1 MTQLEIVTEK
11 IKAHVRK
18 PGYIYSFL
26 MTVVR
31 DCFYD
36 ANNPAEYENR
46 DKLITE
52 ELMTL
57 LGFWLQ
63 CPEPKFSYPDSFEA
77 LYEMMIEA
85 EGLMEEMHTA
95 SYELVIAEMRKMVNN
110 PSDIHHERPSKR
122 LSEAAKAQSIQE
134 AIYYCGDYAYDFE
147 YIHFLAK
154 KYKYDKDWLLQNKSF
169 DVDEAGSIALAIKEL
184 LRKKTDVLCFPDRSL
199 NFKQLGYDSEDEFK
213 MALEF
218 ATYMELIPPFDES
231 SSESEVSNSLHSFCD
246 SLVTLFSLDG
256 KELNGFTGGQTF
268 LDLFSLNLNED
279 TNSGYSR
286 FGDYNVLQ
294 AKPIIHLRDDQYLIP
309 LVYQLF
315 VSLYETPFYWIM
327 ADKHYEKTAGAHRGK
342 AGEDMAHEIL
352 SPIFGSSRILRD
364 IEIKDSK
371 HHTITDIDNLCLLGT
386 KAICIQIKSKRL
398 SQASRTG
405 SLQQLTDDF
414 KHAVQ
419 DAYEQAILCRKY
431 LIDQNGIFFWS
442 KDNQCKVN
450 ISKDIDEVYILC
462 LTSENYPALTH
473 QVHEL
478 LSIDTGNP
486 APVVFS
492 VFDLRL
498 ITHYL
503 DNPYKFTYYIRQR
516 IRTGSYFYTTNE
528 INYLAFHLLHKLY
541 PNPDYNWEVLDN
553 DFATEID
560 KDYYPF
566 ISGRKSSLDTGTL
579 KHKWENKRFE
589 TLCSAIEKI
598 TTPKTADILFIL
610 YDLSS
615 ESRDELMDGL
625 EYVKQR
631 SRQNNTMVNMR
642 VQYSTPEEI
651 TGITCVAVQP
661 HVDLYKHMFCLGEMH
676 KYYHKADKWLTFG
689 VYNPS
694 PSMVDMV
701 SYVDGK
707 WVEDPVLEKVCRD
720 NMDESGRIYNKKKG

>member
-1 MTQLEIVTEK
+1 MTQLEAVTEK
-11 IKAHVRK
+11 IKAHVHK

-26 MTVVR
+26 MTIVR

-36 ANNPAEYENR
+36 ANNPTEYEKR

-63 CPEPKFSYPDSFEA
+63 CPKPKFSYPDSFEA
-77 LYEMMIEA
+77 LYAMMIEA
-85 EGLMEEMHTA
+85 EELMNEMHKA
-95 SYELVIAEMRKMVNN
+95 SYELVIAEM
-110 PSDIHHERPSKR
+110 HEMLDGASNTQPEHPSKR
-122 LSEAAKAQSIQE
+122 LSEEAKAQSIQE
-134 AIYYCGDYAYDFE
+134 AIYYCGDYAYDYE
-147 YIHFLAK
+147 YIHFLGK

-169 DVDEAGSIALAIKEL
+169 DVDEAGSIALAIKDL
-184 LRKKTDVLCFPDRSL
+184 LRKKTDVLCFPDRSMD
-199 NFKQLGYDSEDEFK
+199 FKQLGCEDEEGFK
-213 MALEF
+213 MAMEF
-218 ATYMELIPPFDES
+218 ATFMELIPPFDENS
-231 SSESEVSNSLHSFCD
+231 GESDVTNSLHSFCD
-246 SLVTLFSLDG
+246 SLVNLFSLDG
-256 KELNGFTGGQTF
+256 KELNGFSGGKTF
-268 LDLFSLNLNED
+268 LDLFSLDLSAEN
-279 TNSGYSR
+279 NSLYSR

-294 AKPIIHLRDDQYLIP
+294 AKPIIHLGDGHYLIP

-315 VSLYETPFYWIM
+315 VALYETPFYWIM
-327 ADKHYEKTAGAHRGK
+327 ADKHYAKTAGTHRGK
-342 AGEDMAHEIL
+342 AGEDMAYEIL
-352 SPIFGSSRILRD
+352 SPIFGGNRILRD

-419 DAYEQAILCRKY
+419 DAYEQAILCRKH
-431 LIDQNGIFFWS
+431 LVDQSGIFFWS
-442 KDNQCKVN
+442 KENQCKVD
-450 ISKDIDEVYILC
+450 ISKEIDEVYILC

-478 LSIDTGNP
+478 LSIDPGNP

-516 IRTGSYFYTTNE
+516 IQTSSYFYSTNE

-541 PNPDYNWEVLDN
+541 PNPDYNREVLDN

-566 ISGRKSSLDTGTL
+566 ISGRKSNLDTGAL

-589 TLCSAIEKI
+589 TLCAAIERVS
-598 TTPKTADILFIL
+598 TPKTADILFFL

-615 ESRDELMDGL
+615 ESRDELMDSL
-625 EYVKQR
+625 DYVKRR
-631 SRQNNTMVNMR
+631 SRQNNTVVNIR
-642 VQYSTPEEI
+642 AEYRTSEEI
-651 TGITCVAVQP
+651 TGITCLALQP
-661 HVDLYKHMFCLGEMH
+661 FADLYKHMYCLGEMH
-676 KYYHKADKWLTFG
+676 KYYHKANKWLTLG
-689 VYNPS
+689 VYNTS
-694 PSMVDMV
+694 PSLVDLV
-701 SYVDGK
+701 SYADGK
-707 WVEDPVLEKVCRD
+707 WEENPVLERVCKD
-720 NMDESGRIYNKKKG
+720 NLDKEGRLSQ